1 MAKPRE
7 GIAERIV
14 EFNARRDPERLE
26 LKYRAIRANAF
37 AFLRGTCHLFY
48 EQLPASG
55 PLKNAPL
62 AWVCGDLHLENF
74 GSYKG
79 DNRLVYFDLNDFDEA
94 VLAPSTWDIVRFLVS
109 VLVGAETLGLSP
121 DQAKSLCRTYL
132 SAYVNAI
139 QDGKARWIERESAE
153 GLVRELLDRL
163 RERRRKAFLDSRTSR
178 TGRKRSIRIDGKRA
192 LAVARAERTRITA
205 FMRKF
210 AKTQP
215 NPAFYRVI
223 DIARRIAGTGSLGVS
238 RYVLLVEGKGSPD
251 GNYFLDLK
259 QALPSA
265 LAPRLKWKQPKWK
278 TEAHRVVA
286 LQRRVQ
292 AISMA
297 FLTPVEIDDVPYV
310 LRGLQPSEDR
320 VALNDWHG
328 HIERLESVMVT
339 MGRLC
344 AWAHLRG
351 SGRQGSAIVDEH
363 IEFWAKRSRA
373 TKLLSQALE
382 CSRQVKRDWQEYCR
396 AYDKGVVSAAPAK
409 GGRKRT

>member
-1 MAKPRE
+1 MAKSSK
-7 GIAERIV
+7 GVAERIV
-14 EFNARRDPERLE
+14 EFNASRDPERLA
-26 LKYRAIRANAF
+26 LKYRAMRANAF

-62 AWVCGDLHLENF
+62 AWLCGDLHLENF
-74 GSYKG
+74 GRYKG

-94 VLAPSTWDIVRFLVS
+94 VLAPSTWDLVRFLTS
-109 VLVGAETLGLSP
+109 VLVGGETLGLSRE
-121 DQAKSLCRTYL
+121 QAKSLCRTYL
-132 SAYVNAI
+132 SAYVAAI

-163 RERRRKAFLDSRTSR
+163 RERRRKTFLDSRTTR
-178 TGRKRSIRIDGKRA
+178 TGRKRSIRVDGKHA
-192 LAVARAERTRITA
+192 LAVTRAERARITA

-223 DIARRIAGTGSLGVS
+223 DMARRIAGTGSLGVS

-265 LAPRLKWKQPKWK
+265 LALKVKWKQPKWK
-278 TEAHRVVA
+278 SEAHRVVA

-297 FLTPVEIDDVPYV
+297 FLTPVEMGGVPYV

-320 VALNDWHG
+320 IALNDWRG

-344 AWAHLRG
+344 AWAHLRA

-382 CSRQVKRDWQEYCR
+382 CSKQVERDWQEYCW